1 MPGGSG
7 RAADG
12 GRGDPSVV
20 GRRVAT
26 GLYWFLV
33 VFVITAGV
41 RSVVA
46 QVFFPAP
53 VAQSTEPCGRALD
66 DLHARLRDNSITG
79 RSAPMSTDAAH
90 AWGRAYRAIEPSCRG
105 ADRERWVTLGRL
117 RYALEALL
125 TRYDEE
131 VAPLDELAGPSSF
144 PSNQR
149 TNE

>member
-33 VFVITAGV
+33 VFVIGAGV

-46 QVFFPAP
+46 QVFFPPHAP
-53 VAQSTEPCGRALD
+53 QSVEPCGRVLD
-66 DLHARLRDNSITG
+66 QLHAELRDNPITG
-79 RSAPMSTDAAH
+79 RSPATSAAAST
-90 AWGRAYRAIEPSCRG
+90 AWQRAYRAAEPTCRG
-105 ADRERWVTLGRL
+105 REHERWVALGRM

-131 VAPLDELAGPSSF
+131 VAPLDEHAGPSSS

>member
-20 GRRVAT
+20 GRRVAS

-46 QVFFPAP
+46 QVFFPTP
-53 VAQSTEPCGRALD
+53 VARPTEPCGRVLD
-66 DLHARLRDNSITG
+66 RLHAELRENSITG
-79 RSAPMSTDAAH
+79 RSPTAPSAAAA
-90 AWGRAYRAIEPSCRG
+90 AWGRTYRAVEPSCG
-105 ADRERWVTLGRL
+105 GTEHERWVALGRM
-117 RYALEALL
+117 RYALEGIL
-125 TRYDEE
+125 TRYDED
-131 VAPLDELAGPSSF
+131 VAPLDERAGPSSS